1 LPSLLSI
8 AVTYAVLWFMQ
19 RDSLKQEVVADD
31 VNVPRLSRGGRTT
44 ACGIVGT
51 GIVLLLVSGFDVAL
65 GLPTFV
71 AGVATAKLVLLL
83 TPPLAVDPEL
93 VEPFAAALNADDAI
107 AELRLDILLPQ
118 LARLDNMT
126 VSVDYTGH

>member
-1 LPSLLSI
+1 
-8 AVTYAVLWFMQ
+8 M
-19 RDSLKQEVVADD
+19 
-31 VNVPRLSRGGRTT
+31 
-44 ACGIVGT
+44 

-71 AGVATAKLVLLL
+71 AGVATVKLVLLL